1 MNEQELKETI
11 DNTVKAITKDNSWK
25 KTYDKMA
32 ILLLDIR
39 ELLKQFYKQCK
50 DYKHLQ
56 FYLKEIT
63 SPDPILIKITVM
75 YQGQPVADVTIDQ
88 EGKATVTTQAYDESN
103 KKIYN
108 CKLQLQGEE
117 WNTDQVNQFME
128 YFSQDLEP
136 KGKID
141 EHAHIENM
149 LLQEFSK
156 QNAKEKIL
164 LGIQPTKLEGII
176 NPLPVLFNGAEPSYI
191 NVLCRS
197 KIRKLSVIKVLEDDE
212 TLQSALKKAT
222 EQAVFLT
229 QLLHYENGH
238 LWHKIFGFKSS
249 VPSHTTVKV
258 CIAMNKKSAK
268 KDDEITPFPL
278 KCESDCLQYHALYY
292 ETDGKQITAIK
303 TTLNN

>member
-11 DNTVKAITKDNSWK
+11 DNTVKAITKGNSWK

-32 ILLLDIR
+32 ILLLDSR

-50 DYKHLQ
+50 DYQHLQ

-88 EGKATVTTQAYDESN
+88 EGKTTVTTQAYDESN

-156 QNAKEKIL
+156 QNAKEKLL

-176 NPLPVLFNGAEPSYI
+176 YPLPILFNGVEPSYI

-197 KIRKLSVIKVLEDDE
+197 KIRKLTVVKVLEDDE

-222 EQAVFLT
+222 EQATFLT

-249 VPSHTTVKV
+249 VPSHTTIKV

-278 KCESDCLQYHALYY
+278 KCENDCLQYHALYY
-292 ETDGKQITAIK
+292 ETDGKQITAIQ
-303 TTLNN
+303 TTLND

>member
-32 ILLLDIR
+32 ILLLDSR

-50 DYKHLQ
+50 DYEHLQ

-176 NPLPVLFNGAEPSYI
+176 NPIPVLFNGAEPSYI

-197 KIRKLSVIKVLEDDE
+197 KIRKLTVVKVLEDDE

-303 TTLNN
+303 TTLND

>member
-1 MNEQELKETI
+1 MNEQELKEMI
-11 DNTVKAITKDNSWK
+11 DNTVKSITEGKKWK
-25 KTYDKMA
+25 ETYDKMA
-32 ILLLDIR
+32 ILLLDSR
-39 ELLKQFYKQCK
+39 ELLKQFYKKCK
-50 DYKHLQ
+50 EYQYLHFQ
-56 FYLKEIT
+56 LKEVT
-63 SPDPILIKITVM
+63 SLDLIKITAV

-88 EGKATVTTQAYDESN
+88 EGKTTVTTEAYNETN
-103 KKIYN
+103 KKMYS

-117 WNTDQVNQFME
+117 WKTDPVNQFME

-136 KGKID
+136 KVKID

-176 NPLPVLFNGAEPSYI
+176 NPIPVLFNEAESSYI
-191 NVLCRS
+191 NILCRS
-197 KIRKLSVIKVLEDDE
+197 KIRKLTVVRVLEDTE
-212 TLQSALKKAT
+212 TLQSALNKAT

-229 QLLHYENGH
+229 KLLHYENGH

-249 VPSHTTVKV
+249 VPSRTTVKV

-268 KDDEITPFPL
+268 KDDEITPISL
-278 KCESDCLQYHALYY
+278 QCENDCLQYHALYY
-292 ETDGKQITAIK
+292 ETDGKQITSIH
-303 TTLNN
+303 TTLND

>member
-11 DNTVKAITKDNSWK
+11 DNTVKAITKGNGWK
-25 KTYDKMA
+25 RTYDKMA
-32 ILLLDIR
+32 ILLLDSR

-50 DYKHLQ
+50 DYEQLQ

-63 SPDPILIKITVM
+63 SPDPILIKVTVI

-88 EGKATVTTQAYDESN
+88 EGKTTVTTEPYNESN

-117 WNTDQVNQFME
+117 WNTDQVKQFME

-156 QNAKEKIL
+156 ENAKEKLL

-176 NPLPVLFNGAEPSYI
+176 NPIPVLFNEAEPSYI

-197 KIRKLSVIKVLEDDE
+197 KIRKLTVVRVLQDTE
-212 TLQSALKKAT
+212 TLQSALNKAT

-258 CIAMNKKSAK
+258 CIAMNKKSSK

-278 KCESDCLQYHALYY
+278 KCENDCLQYHALYY
-292 ETDGKQITAIK
+292 ETDGKQITSIH
-303 TTLNN
+303 TTLND

>member
-1 MNEQELKETI
+1 MNEQELKEMI
-11 DNTVKAITKDNSWK
+11 DNTVKSITEGKKWK
-25 KTYDKMA
+25 ETYDKMA
-32 ILLLDIR
+32 ILLLDSR
-39 ELLKQFYKQCK
+39 ELLKQFYKKCK
-50 DYKHLQ
+50 EYQYLQ
-56 FYLKEIT
+56 FQLKEVT
-63 SPDPILIKITVM
+63 SPDPILIKITAV
-75 YQGQPVADVTIDQ
+75 YQGQPVAEVTIDQ
-88 EGKATVTTQAYDESN
+88 EGKTTVTTEAYNETN
-103 KKIYN
+103 KKIYS

-117 WNTDQVNQFME
+117 WNTDPVKQFME

-176 NPLPVLFNGAEPSYI
+176 NPIPVLFNEAEPSYI

-197 KIRKLSVIKVLEDDE
+197 KIRKLTVVRVLEDTE
-212 TLQSALKKAT
+212 TLQSALNKAT

-258 CIAMNKKSAK
+258 CIAMNKKSSK

-278 KCESDCLQYHALYY
+278 KCENDCLQYHALYY
-292 ETDGKQITAIK
+292 ETDGKQITSIH
-303 TTLNN
+303 TTLND